1 MNNQRT
7 SYFHIAVQAL
17 IAAIV
22 VIFFGNFCR
31 MRTIAWPCLYKEYL
45 SGVLVVILLFL
56 NIYVIYPRFYHE
68 KKNSIYLILTFL
80 SILFTCV
87 AEMVLVCPQILQ
99 IALYSTSPKGAR
111 ITIFMDGLSV
121 LFRDMAIAAFAFLFC
136 ALKDNQF
143 QRLQT
148 ENTLLTAHN
157 QIQAL
162 IEDTEALSQDMN
174 PPEQLVQEETG
185 TSSQDM
191 NPPDQLVQEVDADE
205 NALAAGGGDFVIEK
219 LQGTTL
225 DRKNTLVNVEDLL
238 YCQQDQNYTYLFV
251 ANGQRLFRYGSMREI
266 GKLLTDSYGVQISRN
281 LFVLYNHIVR
291 FDNESVCLRNPVTSV
306 ESNFPISANY
316 RDKALAMLGLHIHS
330 SAKTKKTEHKI
341 FDNLPDKKRKQIQA
355 VYAFVKDHPDC
366 SAIEIKKHKH
376 LSISTIQRIIVILK
390 QENLVEYRGA
400 KRSGGYFALDHGD
413 ASPIPKDKAIH

>member
-7 SYFHIAVQAL
+7 FYLHIAVQAL

-111 ITIFMDGLSV
+111 ITIFMDGLCV

-174 PPEQLVQEETG
+174 PPEQLVQE
-185 TSSQDM
+185 
-191 NPPDQLVQEVDADE
+191 VDADE
-205 NALAAGGGDFVIEK
+205 NAIVTGGGDLVIEQ

-238 YCQQDQNYTYLFV
+238 YCQQDQNYTYLFIT
-251 ANGQRLFRYGSMREI
+251 NGQRLFRYGSMREI

-341 FDNLPDKKRKQIQA
+341 PDNLPDKKRKQILS
-355 VYAFVKDHPDC
+355 VYSFIKEHPGC
-366 SAIEIKKHKH
+366 SAVEIKKHKH
-376 LSISTIQRIIVILK
+376 LSTSTIQRIIVILK
-390 QENLVEYRGA
+390 QENLVEYQGA
-400 KRSGGYFALDHGD
+400 KRSGGYFTLDQGE
-413 ASPIPKDKAIH
+413 ASSIQKDITIH